1 MLTPLLVQKRF
12 HVFSE
17 KHKKNS
23 LFKFDLCHWVKKKK
37 RKNTLYKTGGL
48 YDCRDFLWFES
59 WHFTVTWG
67 TGTLWLFQWSGNEV
81 KEERLGRKRE
91 W

>member
-1 MLTPLLVQKRF
+1 MLTPLLVQKCF

-37 RKNTLYKTGGL
+37 RKKILYIKQGVCMTAETFYGL
-48 YDCRDFLWFES
+48 KA
-59 WHFTVTWG
+59 
-67 TGTLWLFQWSGNEV
+67 GTLQLPGELGLCGYSSGAV
-81 KEERLGRKRE
+81 MRLRRTD
-91 W
+91 